1 VLFTNSSASSSLQV
15 AAEDAWEHLAEDE
28 NKATILAKVSLGH
41 AILGVWQLIYAEVL
55 PHCSAAEGFNSTVL

>member
-28 NKATILAKVSLGH
+28 NKAAILAKVSFGH
-41 AILGVWQLIYAEVL
+41 AILGVWQLNSAEVL
-55 PHCSAAEGFNSTVL
+55 PHCSAEGFNSTML